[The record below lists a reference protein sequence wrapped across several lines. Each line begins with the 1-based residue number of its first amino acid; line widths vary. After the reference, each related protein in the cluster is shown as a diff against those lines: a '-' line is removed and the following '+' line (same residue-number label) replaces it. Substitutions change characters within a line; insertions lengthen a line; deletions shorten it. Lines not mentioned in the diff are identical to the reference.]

1 MLAGETTPLGA
12 SETGFRADPSTRLTN
27 PASDHF
33 NSGRIGD
40 RRGRLRPFLSLVRLC
55 RVLGLRKNE
64 ALPCEQRESLRL
76 PVAG

>member
-40 RRGRLRPFLSLVRLC
+40 RRWEIEAIPLTCPLVSSVAAPQKRGAALRT
-55 RVLGLRKNE
+55 
-64 ALPCEQRESLRL
+64 A
-76 PVAG
+76 